1 MEQKYF
7 LIHLIVATVLGLTLS
22 TGQKYKSN
30 NILEQERSNVTLCT
44 IEWSTDISL
53 IISVVL

>member
-44 IEWSTDISL
+44 IE
-53 IISVVL
+53 